1 MEKEYNIFLTQ
12 IAILLYYLPHL
23 LPNNSCALSLCVK
36 NRMKIMNLANDDKI
50 LLQVAE
56 LLIDGFKE
64 TASWNTLDSALAEVH
79 QSFGENRISRVAM
92 DKNEKVLGWIGGIEE
107 YDGNVWELH
116 PLVVRRD
123 CRKKGIGRALVA
135 DFEQQVKIRNGTTIR
150 LGTDDE
156 NNRTSLGGID
166 LYPNVVDHLLEIKNL
181 REHPFE
187 FYQKLGFV
195 ITGVIPD
202 ANGFGKPDNFMAKRV
217 L

>member
-1 MEKEYNIFLTQ
+1 
-12 IAILLYYLPHL
+12 
-23 LPNNSCALSLCVK
+23 
-36 NRMKIMNLANDDKI
+36 MKIMNLANDDGVMR
-50 LLQVAE
+50 QVAE
-56 LLIDGFKE
+56 LLIDGFSDSGSDCW
-64 TASWNTLDSALAEVH
+64 TTLESALAEVH
-79 QSFGENRISRVAM
+79 QSLGENRISRVAI
-92 DKNEKVLGWIGGIEE
+92 DESDNVLGWIGGMKE
-107 YDGNVWELH
+107 YGGNVWELH

-123 CRKKGIGRALVA
+123 YQKKGIGRALVE
-135 DFEQQVKIRNGTTIR
+135 DFEKQVKIRGGVTIR

-202 ANGFGKPDNFMAKRV
+202 ANGFGKPDIFMAKRV